1 GWMKRDHATYYMNS
15 NGERLEGWYEI
26 DGSWYYFYPGTGVMA
41 VSTNIDG
48 FYVDEYGVMR

>member
-1 GWMKRDHATYYMNS
+1 MNS